1 MSIYT
6 LPTILVYIFAVGGV
20 ALILILLWTAQRRMT
35 SSDQRPKYKSKKIVD
50 DYFEDSEKE
59 KGKINYSAISG
70 HLAKRWREGLEDPE
84 DF

>member
-6 LPTILVYIFAVGGV
+6 LPTILVYVFAVGGV

-35 SSDQRPKYKSKKIVD
+35 PSNQRPKYRSKKIVD
-50 DYFEDSEKE
+50 DYYDKTEKTQ
-59 KGKINYSAISG
+59 GKVNHSAISG
-70 HLAKRWREGLEDPE
+70 HLMKHWREGLQDPE